1 MREILFRGKR
11 IDNGEWVSGYY
22 VVRKRPYFKDK
33 GVNLEHIIC
42 DNMEIEDNDYKQ
54 FVDTMP
60 ISYVV
65 DPKTISQYTGLTDKY
80 DKKIFEGD
88 IINVT
93 SCGTDRFMD
102 VRWNDKTLSWELT
115 DVDTPTFKVNHLFNT
130 IDLAELEVESC
141 YGERVSFIVG
151 NIYDNP
157 ELLKQIKKS
166 NFLKLQVNEN
176 TLL

>member
-11 IDNGEWVSGYY
+11 VDNGKWVQGFY
-22 VVRKRPYFKDK
+22 VCKKRPYFKDK
-33 GVNLEHIIC
+33 GANFEHIIC
-42 DNMEIEDNDYKQ
+42 DNIEIEDNDYKQ
-54 FVDTMP
+54 FVDTML

-65 DPKTISQYTGLTDKY
+65 DPKTVSQYTGLTDKY

-102 VRWNDKTLSWELT
+102 VRWNDETLSWELT
-115 DVDTPTFKVNHLFNT
+115 DVGTPTFKVNHLFNT
-130 IDLAELEVESC
+130 IDLTELEVESC

-151 NIYDNP
+151 NVYDNP
-157 ELLKQIKKS
+157 EVMEKI
-166 NFLKLQVNEN
+166 EEDYE
-176 TLL
+176 